1 MRWQAIACGVF
12 AAVASAVFGQVG
24 APLAELE
31 RAVREREPL
40 ASAAPLHFQATVA
53 ELAGEE
59 PAAAIDARVLRG
71 LAGLALYAY
80 HVEPGG
86 RLHSVELWP
95 APEARLLYVP
105 ELRRFT
111 WERDLRLGPL
121 HVHVALSH
129 DAGSVHVEGSVLFL
143 NSESKSPVGEV
154 RSSWLGLGAVHGD
167 AVFAARYAVPY
178 GIAPAWL
185 PDGSASTWHLGA
197 TRAVRAGNFVPL
209 AFVASWGGWEYA
221 NRLAV
226 EPDHVRRRG
235 DLLIP
240 SPDLNARQIAALE
253 DDAARAWAAF
263 HVDTRARQDPGYL
276 FGESRAIGSAGE
288 QAHLGKHPALAVL
301 HPAVSSPVAADL
313 LRGVLLWA
321 EGRRGCWLDWPMVP
335 HAEPGS
341 AYHFDG
347 LHFTSRWKAGYRW
360 TGSAW
365 APAFGDAHGVSGYN
379 LEHFRS
385 RLPELALATGDPALL
400 WLTARLGAVLFETL
414 GTVGISGGGYY
425 GGGWS
430 TLRGWLRPLA
440 ELMEVAV
447 VLEVAGGELYAER
460 AARLRAHVEHKL
472 EQLLRENPAL
482 AKVPDRPDEQIPGHF
497 GEPVVESWQAGL
509 GGDFCYAWHLRTGSR
524 AALELATR
532 LQRVQV
538 ASWAGDSFEA
548 LRMAKHVLASN
559 YAIGL
564 GYDRRHD
571 ALTTWNRALLDIPGL
586 AGVDQSRRRLAVQV
600 IDAEFPEAHAGKW
613 GNGPWP
619 GFVPARLEPRLPWY
633 VPRR

>member
-1 MRWQAIACGVF
+1 MVWLRIACGVLLF
-12 AAVASAVFGQVG
+12 MASGLSAQV
-24 APLAELE
+24 APLEELE
-31 RAVREREPL
+31 RRTRERGEMER
-40 ASAAPLHFQATVA
+40 AAPLHFQAEVA

-59 PAAAIDARVLRG
+59 PAASIDARVLRG

-80 HVEPGG
+80 HAEPSG
-86 RLHSVELWP
+86 RLLSVELWP
-95 APEARLLYVP
+95 APDARLIYHA
-105 ELRRFT
+105 ELQRFT
-111 WERDLRLGPL
+111 WERDVRLGPL
-121 HVHVALSH
+121 HVHVALAH

-143 NSESKSPVGEV
+143 NSESRTPVGEV
-154 RSSWLGLGAVHGD
+154 RSSWLGVGAVHGSS
-167 AVFAARYAVPY
+167 VFAARYAVPY

-185 PDGSASTWHLGA
+185 PDGSASTWQLAA
-197 TRAVRAGNFVPL
+197 TRAVRAGDFVPL

-221 NRLAV
+221 NRLAI

-235 DLLIP
+235 ALLIP
-240 SPDLNARQIAALE
+240 SPDLSARRIAALE
-253 DDAARAWAAF
+253 EEAARAWAAF
-263 HVDTRARQDPGYL
+263 QVDTRARQDPSYL
-276 FGESRAIGSAGE
+276 FGESRAIGSAGD

-301 HPAVSSPVAADL
+301 HPSVASPVAADH

-321 EGRRGCWLDWPMVP
+321 EGRRSCWFDWPLRP
-335 HAEPGS
+335 HHEPGS

-347 LHFTSRWKAGYRW
+347 LHFTSRWTAGFRW
-360 TGSAW
+360 RDGGWSPAHGSS
-365 APAFGDAHGVSGYN
+365 HGVSGYN

-400 WLTARLGAVLFETL
+400 WLTSRLGAVLFETL
-414 GTVGISGGGYY
+414 GTVGIGGGGYY

-440 ELMEVAV
+440 ELMEVCV

-472 EQLLRENPAL
+472 EDLLRQNPGL

-509 GGDFCYAWHLRTGSR
+509 GGDFCYSWHLRTGSA

-538 ASWAGDSFEA
+538 ASWRGGSFEE
-548 LRMAKHVLASN
+548 LQMAKHVLASD
-559 YAIGL
+559 YAVGL

-571 ALTTWNRALLDIPGL
+571 ALTTWNRSLLDIPGL

-613 GNGPWP
+613 GNGPWT
-619 GFVPARLEPRLPWY
+619 GFQPAKLEPRRPWFI
-633 VPRR
+633 PAR